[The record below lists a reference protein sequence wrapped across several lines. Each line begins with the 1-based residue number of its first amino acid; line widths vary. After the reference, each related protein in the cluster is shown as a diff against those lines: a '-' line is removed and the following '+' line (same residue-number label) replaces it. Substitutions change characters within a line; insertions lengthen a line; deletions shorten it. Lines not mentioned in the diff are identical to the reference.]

1 MGCACASAAV
11 PVVITKCTAWL
22 RQHLSV
28 LLDCHNKH
36 RLKQLPKLYHHVIG
50 AIVGHCWAR
59 EGSVPHPKD
68 GTWAGAAS
76 TGAALPVAA
85 WM

>member
-11 PVVITKCTAWL
+11 PMVITECTAWL
-22 RQHLSV
+22 QQHQGV
-28 LLDCHNKH
+28 LLGLHTKY
-36 RLKQLPKLYHHVIG
+36 RLKQLLKLYHHVVG
-50 AIVGHCWAR
+50 AIVGRCWAG

-76 TGAALPVAA
+76 TGAALPVGA